1 MKVHTVVV
9 GLLLATGPASS
20 VPAAGLEVVPSGDG
34 IRVRVAKQ
42 GLFAGFAHDHD
53 FEVTRWRG
61 TANVPEDDPGRVSV
75 ELVLDA
81 DSLRDHEKGLSESD
95 RRKVEAQSSGT
106 EVLDA
111 AHYPTI
117 TFRSE
122 STSLFAS
129 GADGLE
135 RGTMH
140 GTLTLRDQEHPVDA
154 TFEAVHEGDRWHVR
168 GRARFLQSQFGI
180 KPFSGFGGTVGV
192 KDEVEVTFA
201 LTVQPGARNEE
212 EEAAGQGAS
221 P

>member
-95 RRKVEAQSSGT
+95 ARSRRSRPVPRSST
-106 EVLDA
+106 
-111 AHYPTI
+111 PRI
-117 TFRSE
+117 TPPSPF
-122 STSLFAS
+122 
-129 GADGLE
+129 
-135 RGTMH
+135 
-140 GTLTLRDQEHPVDA
+140 
-154 TFEAVHEGDRWHVR
+154 VR
-168 GRARFLQSQFGI
+168 RARA
-180 KPFSGFGGTVGV
+180 FSPRAQT
-192 KDEVEVTFA
+192 A
-201 LTVQPGARNEE
+201 
-212 EEAAGQGAS
+212 
-221 P
+221 